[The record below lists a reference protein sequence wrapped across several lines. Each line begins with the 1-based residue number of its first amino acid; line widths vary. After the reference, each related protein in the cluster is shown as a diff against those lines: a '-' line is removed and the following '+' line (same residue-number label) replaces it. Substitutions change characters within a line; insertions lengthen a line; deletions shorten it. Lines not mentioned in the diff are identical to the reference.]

1 MEGIDAME
9 SIAGMEAIDAMESI
23 AGMEAIDAM
32 EPIAGM
38 EAIEGIK
45 QCSPC
50 IPLSPLQRAASE
62 CEIVGAS
69 VAIRIANN
77 PSQLPIF

>member
-1 MEGIDAME
+1 LPAGWSDASSSMEG
-9 SIAGMEAIDAMESI
+9 IDAMESI

>member
-1 MEGIDAME
+1 MEGIEAME
-9 SIAGMEAIDAMESI
+9 SIAGMEAI
-23 AGMEAIDAM
+23 
-32 EPIAGM
+32 
-38 EAIEGIK
+38 EGIE

-50 IPLSPLQRAASE
+50 ISLSPPLRAASE